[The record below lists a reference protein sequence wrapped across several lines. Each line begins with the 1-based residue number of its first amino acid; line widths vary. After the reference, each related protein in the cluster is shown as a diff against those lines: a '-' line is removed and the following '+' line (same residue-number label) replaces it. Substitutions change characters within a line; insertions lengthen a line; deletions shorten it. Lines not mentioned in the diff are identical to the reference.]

1 MALRPPIEIV
11 EVGPRDGLQN
21 EQALLSTAAKLELI
35 NRCLGAGV
43 KRIEV
48 ASFVH
53 PKRVPQMA
61 DAEAV
66 CAGLKLPADVIA
78 IGLVMNMRGVERAL
92 ATQVHEIGAV
102 ACASDSFGVAN
113 QGRSAAETVNDAV
126 AVIRA
131 AKAAGRRGQATISVA
146 FGCPFEGPVPIGRV
160 VDAARRLA
168 EAEPHEIAI
177 ADTIGVGTPSQV
189 REMMRALRSAV
200 PGMPLRLHFHDTRNM
215 AVANAW
221 TALEEGAA
229 TLDAS
234 VGGAGGCPF
243 APGATGNVATEDLLF
258 MLAPSGLAPPI
269 TLGAM
274 TDTARWLS
282 GELGKDLPSKQVKAP
297 AFPPKA

>member
-1 MALRPPIEIV
+1 MNRSPVEIV

-21 EQALLSTAAKLELI
+21 EQEILSTETKLELI
-35 NRCLGAGV
+35 RRCLATGV

-66 CAGLKLPADVIA
+66 CASLSVVEGVTY
-78 IGLVMNMRGVERAL
+78 IGLVMNMRGAERAI

-102 ACASDSFGVAN
+102 ACSSDGFGVAN
-113 QGRSAAETVNDAV
+113 QGRSAAETVEDAI

-131 AKAAGRRGQATISVA
+131 AKAAGRRAQATITVA
-146 FGCPFEGPVPIGRV
+146 FGCPFDGPVAPERV
-160 VDAARRLA
+160 VEAARRIA
-168 EAEPHEIAI
+168 AAEPHEIAI
-177 ADTIGVGTPSQV
+177 ADTIGVATPAQV
-189 REMMRALRSAV
+189 RDVMRKVRAAV

-221 TALEEGAA
+221 AALEEGAA

-243 APGATGNVATEDLLF
+243 APGATGNVATEDLLY
-258 MLAPSGLAPPI
+258 MLAPTGLAPPI
-269 TLGAM
+269 ALDRTIETG
-274 TDTARWLS
+274 RWL
-282 GELGKDLPSKQVKAP
+282 GQALGKELPSKQAKAP
-297 AFPPKA
+297 VFPLVS